1 MPRLEALFDWLV
13 DAAPGATTSDEVVD
27 RLGKG
32 LIEAGLPIERFA
44 LFVTTLHPTVL
55 GLGFY
60 WSPHAPLRVGELTD
74 AMRRS
79 PVFQASP
86 VAHTLRT
93 GEGLRA
99 RLAGD
104 EPLPDY
110 EVVRELAREGFT
122 DYVCLPLTFS
132 SGEIHAATFATKRP
146 EGFGDAELERLRD
159 LLRPLARVT
168 EIFALRRTA
177 QNLLDTYVGHHTG
190 ARILS
195 GRITKGDLETLRAVL
210 WFSDLRGFTELSQR
224 LSPALVLATLNELF
238 DCQVPAIEAQG
249 GEVLKFMGDGLLAIF
264 PFDDDASIGAACRRA
279 LFAAQLARAQVAS
292 RNERATTPI
301 HFGVALHVG
310 EVAYGNVGGAS
321 RLDFTCIGSA
331 VNLAARLEGL
341 TGKLGRVLV
350 ISEALAAH
358 IDEPLDELGTF
369 ELKGVH
375 EPVRVFSPSSTP
387 EGPHSLR

>member
-1 MPRLEALFDWLV
+1 MA
-13 DAAPGATTSDEVVD
+13 
-27 RLGKG
+27 
-32 LIEAGLPIERFA
+32 
-44 LFVTTLHPTVL
+44 
-55 GLGFY
+55 
-60 WSPHAPLRVGELTD
+60 
-74 AMRRS
+74 
-79 PVFQASP
+79 
-86 VAHTLRT
+86 
-93 GEGLRA
+93 
-99 RLAGD
+99 
-104 EPLPDY
+104 
-110 EVVRELAREGFT
+110 
-122 DYVCLPLTFS
+122 CLPLCFS
-132 SGEIHAATFATKRP
+132 TGELHAATFATKGP
-146 EGFGDAELERLRD
+146 AGFSDDELARLRQ

-195 GRITKGDLETLRAVL
+195 GRIMKGDLETLRAVL

-224 LSPALVLATLNELF
+224 LAPAQVIATLNELF

-264 PFDDDASIGAACRRA
+264 PFDDEASIGAACKRA
-279 LFAAQLARAQVAS
+279 LVAAQTARAKVS
-292 RNERATTPI
+292 ERNERAATAI

-369 ELKGVH
+369 ELKGVR
-375 EPVRVFSPSSTP
+375 EAVRVFSPCSTP
-387 EGPHSLR
+387 EGPRSLR